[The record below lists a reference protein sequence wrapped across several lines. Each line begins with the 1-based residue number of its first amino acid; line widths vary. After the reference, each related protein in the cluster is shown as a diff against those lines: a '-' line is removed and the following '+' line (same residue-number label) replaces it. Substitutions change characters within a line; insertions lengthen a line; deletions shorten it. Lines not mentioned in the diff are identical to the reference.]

1 MLLDLEKPYLLQE
14 FIKTHQAMSVHKK
27 KGWLHLPAVSRG
39 LADSQHSLC
48 ATTPSPEGTWPVLSH
63 LSVRATRAHPTLK
76 EFIAGS
82 HIHLKTCICG
92 PLRAAVWGPYNLDN
106 SVWSRTLYTA
116 YQHLIQLVTA
126 SIPQSVPSYLP
137 VLAQLRHTTGHQIH
151 CEASDILPTQG

>member
-1 MLLDLEKPYLLQE
+1 MDA
-14 FIKTHQAMSVHKK
+14 FRFGKTVFAAGIHKDTPGYERTQKK

-48 ATTPSPEGTWPVLSH
+48 ATTPSPEGTWRVLSH
-63 LSVRATRAHPTLK
+63 LSVRATRAHPILK

-116 YQHLIQLVTA
+116 YQHLI
-126 SIPQSVPSYLP
+126 
-137 VLAQLRHTTGHQIH
+137 
-151 CEASDILPTQG
+151 

>member
-1 MLLDLEKPYLLQE
+1 MSQVRTGLFQHREDITIKGTCVSLGLFAHLHYERFGYEVSQWMLLDLEKPYLLQE

-48 ATTPSPEGTWPVLSH
+48 ATTPSPEGTWRVLSH

-92 PLRAAVWGPYNLDN
+92 PDTQSSCMGP
-106 SVWSRTLYTA
+106 V
-116 YQHLIQLVTA
+116 
-126 SIPQSVPSYLP
+126 
-137 VLAQLRHTTGHQIH
+137 
-151 CEASDILPTQG
+151 